1 MKYWFGYLTAAIFG
15 AITWVLMRFGERFST
30 LVDMVYPYV
39 IRTSESILAQWASG
53 ADFPVWQLLAVALGA
68 LILASIVLMIVLKWN
83 PIQWG
88 GWVLAFFAG
97 IYMLH
102 TMLWGLNYYSGPLS
116 DDMRLDVGSVGKGYA
131 VEMVCQAAEA
141 RGLTSAL
148 VSVGGNLRAIGVK
161 PDGSQW
167 TGGVENPWSSSD
179 VYTSDSMLD
188 GAINMSD
195 MALVTSGDYQRYYVV
210 DGVRYHHLIDPAT
223 LWPAAYFNGVS
234 VLAPDSGVA
243 DCLTTGLFCM
253 PLEEG
258 QKIVESLD
266 GVEALWCTTDG
277 QLVTS
282 SGWSSHEKK

>member
-53 ADFPVWQLLAVALGA
+53 VDFPVWQLLAVALGA

-116 DDMRLDVGSVGKGYA
+116 DDMRLDVGSYNL
-131 VEMVCQAAEA
+131 EELTEA
-141 RGLTSAL
+141 P
-148 VSVGGNLRAIGVK
+148 N
-161 PDGSQW
+161 
-167 TGGVENPWSSSD
+167 
-179 VYTSDSMLD
+179 
-188 GAINMSD
+188 
-195 MALVTSGDYQRYYVV
+195 
-210 DGVRYHHLIDPAT
+210 
-223 LWPAAYFNGVS
+223 
-234 VLAPDSGVA
+234 
-243 DCLTTGLFCM
+243 TTGTKPT
-253 PLEEG
+253 PLPCKSTG
-258 QKIVESLD
+258 T
-266 GVEALWCTTDG
+266 EAATWPSR
-277 QLVTS
+277 TS
-282 SGWSSHEKK
+282 TRWRARPAKASRR